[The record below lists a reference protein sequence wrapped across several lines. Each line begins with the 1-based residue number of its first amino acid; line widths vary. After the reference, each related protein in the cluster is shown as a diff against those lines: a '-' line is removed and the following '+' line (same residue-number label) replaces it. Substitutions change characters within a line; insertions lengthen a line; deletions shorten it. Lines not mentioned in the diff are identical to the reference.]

1 LFALLLIIIIGSI
14 SSINGSFIFVSIYSQ
29 QESSVSK
36 DRDFPLLGVSMRG
49 YYTTSPETKA
59 TKSATP
65 PPPPNYYEDSFKMIS
80 QAGMDHVRVLFYWEA
95 YQKNP
100 VLFVKELESVANTA
114 DKWGLKVLYD
124 NHQWHTS
131 SWLEPK
137 GGTGFPSFLFENNPS
152 YKKAGGGNTP
162 DESAKI
168 WWSDWWDRSVKDVNG
183 NDGWSLLA
191 DFLKKVIVRTVDSHR
206 STLGYEM
213 LSEPQIHS
221 DNQWVKVGEFNS
233 FISNELRPVTQKII
247 AYSQQ
252 VPASI
257 NSKTISVTAENQAKM
272 APYNKTGVV
281 FKISLYGVP
290 TDPYHGARLAMLL
303 KAGKLAGVPIY
314 VGEWNNVERE
324 KTGRVFK
331 INPLKSDISQDEVNL
346 FIKKFKEINIW
357 GWAYW
362 QWNFKPNKEPN
373 FNLVTVS
380 DNGTLQPTKYY
391 QQLRNAISSIYG
403 QH

>member
-1 LFALLLIIIIGSI
+1 MIIGSI
-14 SSINGSFIFVSIYSQ
+14 SSINGSFVFVSIYSQ

-36 DRDFPLLGVSMRG
+36 DREFPLLGVSMRG
-49 YYTTSPETKA
+49 YYTSSPETKP
-59 TKSATP
+59 TKSATHHP
-65 PPPPNYYEDSFKMIS
+65 PLNYYEDSFKMIS
-80 QAGMDHVRVLFYWEA
+80 QAGMNHVRVLFYWEA

-100 VLFVKELESVANTA
+100 VLFVKELESVANAA
-114 DKWGLKVLYD
+114 DKWGLRVLYD

-221 DNQWVKVGEFNS
+221 DNQWAKVGEFNS
-233 FISNELRPVTQKII
+233 FISNELRPVTHKII

-272 APYNKTGVV
+272 APSNKTDIV

-324 KTGRVFK
+324 KTGGVFK

-373 FNLVTVS
+373 FNLVTAS
-380 DNGTLQPTKYY
+380 DNGTLHPTKYY

-403 QH
+403 

>member
-1 LFALLLIIIIGSI
+1 MIIGSI
-14 SSINGSFIFVSIYSQ
+14 SSINGSLIFVSVYSQ
-29 QESSVSK
+29 QDKSASNN
-36 DRDFPLLGVSMRG
+36 RDFPLIGVSIRG
-49 YYTTSPETKA
+49 YYTSSPETKTTESA
-59 TKSATP
+59 TTP
-65 PPPPNYYEDSFKMIS
+65 PPPPNYYQDSFRMIS
-80 QAGMDHVRVLFYWEA
+80 QAGMNHVRVLFYWEA

-100 VLFVKELESVANTA
+100 VLFVKELETVANTA

-137 GGTGFPSFLFENNPS
+137 GGTGFPSFLFENNSS
-152 YKKAGGGNTP
+152 YKKGGGGNTP
-162 DESAKI
+162 DQSAKI
-168 WWSDWWDRSVKDVNG
+168 WWSGWWDRSVKDVNG
-183 NDGWSLLA
+183 KDGWSLLA
-191 DFLKKVIVRTVDSHR
+191 DFLKRVVVRTVDSHR

-213 LSEPQIHS
+213 LSEPQINS
-221 DNQWVKVGEFNS
+221 DNQWEKVGEFNS
-233 FISNELRPVTQKII
+233 FITNELRPVTQKII

-272 APYNKTGVV
+272 APSNKTGVV
-281 FKISLYGVP
+281 FKISLYGIP

-324 KTGRVFK
+324 KTGGVFK

-373 FNLVTVS
+373 FNLITVS

-391 QQLRNAISSIYG
+391 QQLRNAISSIY
-403 QH
+403 H

>member
-1 LFALLLIIIIGSI
+1 MIIGSI
-14 SSINGSFIFVSIYSQ
+14 SSINGSFVFVSIYSQ

-36 DRDFPLLGVSMRG
+36 DREFPLLGVSMRG
-49 YYTTSPETKA
+49 YYTSSPETKA
-59 TKSATP
+59 TKSPTH
-65 PPPPNYYEDSFKMIS
+65 PPPPNYYQDSFKMIS
-80 QAGMDHVRVLFYWEA
+80 QAGMNHVRVLFYWEA

-100 VLFVKELESVANTA
+100 VLFVKELESVANAA
-114 DKWGLKVLYD
+114 DKWGLRVLYD

-221 DNQWVKVGEFNS
+221 DNQWAKVGEFNS
-233 FISNELRPVTQKII
+233 FISNELRPVTHKII

-272 APYNKTGVV
+272 APSNKTDIV

-324 KTGRVFK
+324 KTGGVFK

-373 FNLVTVS
+373 FNLVTAS
-380 DNGTLQPTKYY
+380 DNGTLHPTKYY

-403 QH
+403 

>member
-1 LFALLLIIIIGSI
+1 
-14 SSINGSFIFVSIYSQ
+14 
-29 QESSVSK
+29 
-36 DRDFPLLGVSMRG
+36 
-49 YYTTSPETKA
+49 
-59 TKSATP
+59 
-65 PPPPNYYEDSFKMIS
+65 
-80 QAGMDHVRVLFYWEA
+80 
-95 YQKNP
+95 
-100 VLFVKELESVANTA
+100 
-114 DKWGLKVLYD
+114 
-124 NHQWHTS
+124 
-131 SWLEPK
+131 
-137 GGTGFPSFLFENNPS
+137 
-152 YKKAGGGNTP
+152 
-162 DESAKI
+162 
-168 WWSDWWDRSVKDVNG
+168 
-183 NDGWSLLA
+183 
-191 DFLKKVIVRTVDSHR
+191 
-206 STLGYEM
+206 
-213 LSEPQIHS
+213 
-221 DNQWVKVGEFNS
+221 
-233 FISNELRPVTQKII
+233 
-247 AYSQQ
+247 

-272 APYNKTGVV
+272 APSNKTDIV

-324 KTGRVFK
+324 RTGGVFK

-380 DNGTLQPTKYY
+380 DNGTLHPTKYY

-403 QH
+403 